1 MHALRFERFGG
12 PEVLSVGE
20 VADPVAGDGMAVVA
34 VNAASVNP
42 SDVMVVSGGVE
53 GITLPR
59 IPGRDFAGVVL
70 EGPDAWVGAEV
81 WGTGGDVGSRLD
93 GSHAERIALPVSALA
108 RKPGTLDFAEAAT
121 VGVNFVVGWLGAIE
135 TAELAPGET
144 IAVFG
149 VSGGVGGAVA
159 QIARA
164 TGAQRIVG
172 IAPHAPA
179 VGTPAAEVIDEFVP
193 FDVDTDVPAEI
204 RRITGGRGADVVY
217 DAVGGVTTPS
227 AVASLAH
234 RGRLVVISAIGTST
248 AEIDLRDFYHRDLRM
263 LGADSRKLDVTA
275 FAERLKRISP
285 YFERGQFR
293 PLPIAQTFDLAH
305 GPEAYRAVAEKKV
318 RGRVV
323 IQP

>member
-1 MHALRFERFGG
+1 MRALRFERFGG
-12 PEVLSVGE
+12 PEVLCVGE

-34 VNAASVNP
+34 VRAASVNP
-42 SDVMVVSGGVE
+42 SDVMAVSGSLE
-53 GITLPR
+53 DITLPR

-70 EGPDAWVGAEV
+70 EGPDDWIGAEV
-81 WGTGGDVGSRLD
+81 WGTGGDVGSSID

-135 TAELAPGET
+135 TAGLAAGET

-164 TGAQRIVG
+164 TDAQRIVG
-172 IAPHAPA
+172 VAPHAPA
-179 VGTPAAEVIDEFVP
+179 AGTPAAEVIDEFVP
-193 FDVDTDVPAEI
+193 FDNDTDVPAEI
-204 RRITGGRGADVVY
+204 RRITGGRGVDVVY
-217 DAVGGVTTPS
+217 DAVGGVTTPTT
-227 AVASLAH
+227 VASLAH

-248 AEIDLRDFYHRDLRM
+248 AEIDLHDFYHRELRM
-263 LGADSRKLDVTA
+263 LGADSRKLNVTA
-275 FAERLKRISP
+275 SAERLKRISP
-285 YFERGQFR
+285 HFERGQFR
-293 PLPIAQTFDLAH
+293 PLPIAQTFDLDH
-305 GPEAYRAVAEKKV
+305 GPDAYLAVTEKKL
-318 RGRVV
+318 RGRVA